1 MIHGFLL
8 LLLLLFLLLLLP
20 PLSTPKTTENRN
32 GVLESDLE
40 LPLPSQ
46 NNKNLKSCKK

>member
-8 LLLLLFLLLLLP
+8 LLFLLLLP
-20 PLSTPKTTENRN
+20 PLSTPKTAENRN
-32 GVLESDLE
+32 DVLESDLE
-40 LPLPSQ
+40 LPLSSH